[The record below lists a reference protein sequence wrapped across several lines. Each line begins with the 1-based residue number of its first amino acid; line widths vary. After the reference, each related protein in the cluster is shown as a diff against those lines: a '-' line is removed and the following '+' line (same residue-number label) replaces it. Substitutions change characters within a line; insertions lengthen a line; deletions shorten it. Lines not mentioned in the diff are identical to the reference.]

1 LIITAWR
8 ITKRKYRDSA
18 FTGEG
23 AEETGGRWN
32 SEGTRIVYAS
42 SSISLA
48 ILEILVHLQDERI
61 LSAFE
66 VIPFHVDSHC
76 VKTLDIKDI
85 PGDWA
90 SLPSSLSAKAVGDE
104 WVRSG
109 ESLILEVPSA
119 VVPLERNYLINPRHP
134 DFDQLIIDAPLSLP
148 IDERLIGRPGGE

>member
-1 LIITAWR
+1 MILTAWQ

-42 SSISLA
+42 STISLA

-61 LSAFE
+61 LTAFE
-66 VIPFHVDSHC
+66 VIPFHFDSRYR
-76 VKTLDIKDI
+76 KTLDIREI
-85 PGDWA
+85 PRDW
-90 SLPSSLSAKAVGDE
+90 SSLSPSLSSKAVGDE

-109 ESLILEVPSA
+109 GSLILEVPSA
-119 VVPLERNYLINPRHP
+119 VVPLEKNYLINPRHP
-134 DFDQLIIDAPLSLP
+134 DFGQLTIEAPLSLP
-148 IDERLIGRPGGE
+148 LDERLMVRPGGG